1 MLALIAES
9 GIVLFSIPRGNSQA
23 ENDAEEDDYSAESYI
38 YKAQQRHFS
47 RQYSVAITRLYCG
60 YCNIQAAY
68 H

>member
-38 YKAQQRHFS
+38 NVFMLGALELC
-47 RQYSVAITRLYCG
+47 VGMEVT
-60 YCNIQAAY
+60 
-68 H
+68 